1 MEGFARWVVRRR
13 KLVLVLAVV
22 LLVPSVLG
30 ALATR
35 INYDILTYLPPELDS
50 MIGETYLEE
59 DFKTAST
66 AMITVEHMTPS
77 AVTGLKK
84 QISAVQGV
92 STVLDAVDLLD
103 AGMPADMLPEA
114 LQKFFYGANDATL
127 MIVKFDGTSASK
139 ETMAAVRQIKGIL
152 GEAQF
157 IGGMS
162 AILEDTKAL
171 VNQEMPLYILCAVG
185 CSLLVL
191 FLSLEETV
199 VPLIFMLGI
208 AFPIVYNFGTNIF
221 LGQISYITQALA
233 TVLQLGVT
241 MDFSIFL
248 LHRYEE
254 EKQRLCAA
262 KGEPAGPQQAE
273 QAMVKAICNTASS
286 IAGSSLTTIAGFLA
300 MCTMS
305 LTLGSDIGIVMA
317 KGVALGVVCTVTIL
331 PALILTFRKAVT
343 KHRHRTFIPKLGRT
357 ARFVTKRY
365 AAILAV
371 FVLLLVPFGAAQSKT
386 GVYYTLFDSLPQD
399 MTGIVGTNRLK
410 EDLSMITT
418 HFIMVDDSLPG
429 AQMKAMSHELAQVD
443 GVTQVLSYEQFVGGG
458 IPDEMLP
465 QEVSGIFHAG
475 GHRMIL
481 ANSSYESGTQQ
492 QNEQLEQLNAIVK
505 RYDPQGVISGEGAM
519 TKDLIEVADVDFR
532 NVNVT
537 SVLAVFLIVA
547 LVFRSASIPVLLVAA
562 IESAITINM
571 GIPYFTGT
579 TLPFVASIVV
589 GTIQLGATVD
599 YAILI
604 TTRFREELNR
614 GSATREAMRIAVEQS
629 SQSILTSG
637 LTFFA
642 ATASVALVSRM
653 ELIRSLCLLIS
664 RGALISMAVILLV
677 LPAMLILAAPVIR
690 KTTYHWLSKK
700 ECSR

>member
-317 KGVALGVVCTVTIL
+317 KGVALGVICTVVIL
-331 PALILTFRKAVT
+331 PHLHSQTWPHRTVCNKAVRG
-343 KHRHRTFIPKLGRT
+343 H
-357 ARFVTKRY
+357 
-365 AAILAV
+365 
-371 FVLLLVPFGAAQSKT
+371 T
-386 GVYYTLFDSLPQD
+386 GC
-399 MTGIVGTNRLK
+399 IC
-410 EDLSMITT
+410 
-418 HFIMVDDSLPG
+418 
-429 AQMKAMSHELAQVD
+429 A
-443 GVTQVLSYEQFVGGG
+443 
-458 IPDEMLP
+458 
-465 QEVSGIFHAG
+465 
-475 GHRMIL
+475 
-481 ANSSYESGTQQ
+481 
-492 QNEQLEQLNAIVK
+492 
-505 RYDPQGVISGEGAM
+505 
-519 TKDLIEVADVDFR
+519 
-532 NVNVT
+532 
-537 SVLAVFLIVA
+537 
-547 LVFRSASIPVLLVAA
+547 SACA
-562 IESAITINM
+562 
-571 GIPYFTGT
+571 FW
-579 TLPFVASIVV
+579 
-589 GTIQLGATVD
+589 
-599 YAILI
+599 
-604 TTRFREELNR
+604 
-614 GSATREAMRIAVEQS
+614 
-629 SQSILTSG
+629 
-637 LTFFA
+637 
-642 ATASVALVSRM
+642 
-653 ELIRSLCLLIS
+653 
-664 RGALISMAVILLV
+664 RGAKQNGRILHAVRFASAGYDGYCGDKPPEGRPQHDHHALYYGGRF
-677 LPAMLILAAPVIR
+677 PAWRTDEGNVARTCPSGRRDAGAEL
-690 KTTYHWLSKK
+690 
-700 ECSR
+700 